1 MRISLRRISQP
12 NIILL
17 SAARPVTKFM
27 YTVAVFYVSLTV
39 NPCIILQIKPYWCR
53 IFLSMFISF
62 LDIFRATMCPS
73 SEEITV
79 SMRHLIFVTLVCL
92 PDSHPHRVTNTKCRI
107 DSYFS
112 WWLAHSS
119 PKHVEKRNKHTRKK
133 FAPSWLY
140 LRDYTVAVFV

>member
-1 MRISLRRISQP
+1 MSLRRMGQP

-17 SAARPVTKFM
+17 SAARPVTKFI
-27 YTVAVFYVSLTV
+27 YTVAVFYILLTV
-39 NPCIILQIKPYWCR
+39 NLCIILQIKPNWCR

-62 LDIFRATMCPS
+62 FHIFWATMCPS
-73 SEEITV
+73 SGKITV
-79 SMRHLIFVTLVCL
+79 SMRHLLFVTLVCL

-119 PKHVEKRNKHTRKK
+119 PKHVENRNKHTKKK

-140 LRDYTVAVFV
+140 LQDYTVAIFG